1 MMKKANSRVSQK
13 KISLNTESQ
22 AGETNN
28 RGVDFQQKLSYL
40 VAASACWLELSANAQ
55 ALNGKKSLL

>member
-1 MMKKANSRVSQK
+1 MMKKAHSRVSQK

-40 VAASACWLELSANAQ
+40 VAA
-55 ALNGKKSLL
+55 